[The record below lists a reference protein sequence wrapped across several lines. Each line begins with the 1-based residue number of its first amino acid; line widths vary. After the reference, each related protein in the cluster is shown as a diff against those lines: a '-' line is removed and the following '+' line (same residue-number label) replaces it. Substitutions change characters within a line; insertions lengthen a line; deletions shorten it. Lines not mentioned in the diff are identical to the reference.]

1 MNPVVT
7 IVYRFLPQYRVEFFS
22 RLRHRLHQRSLDLR
36 LVYGRAGTSE
46 KGDERDVP
54 WGAAVTNCVVRCGPV
69 TLHWQPLPAWVA
81 KSDLV
86 ILMQET
92 KLVSN
97 FPLLVRR
104 KLGGKKVGFWGHG
117 INFQEDKASL
127 ANRLKT
133 KYSTAVDWWFA
144 YTCRTAEMIS
154 EMGFPRERIT
164 VVQNAIDTRPLIEAS
179 KAWNEHP
186 SVLRGQLGLGNGP
199 VALFC
204 GGMYSEKRLPF
215 VLNAC
220 QSLRAQFPSFEVV
233 FIGGGPES
241 RLVAAFAAEREWA
254 HYVGPKFDGLRV
266 PYFKAADVL
275 LMPGAVGLI
284 AVDCFALELPL
295 VTTDYA
301 HHGPEI
307 EYVESGYNGFVS
319 ANTLDAYVTAVAEV
333 LASSNIRENLRLGCR
348 ASAARYT
355 LDTMVDN
362 FVAGVESALAC

>member
-1 MNPVVT
+1 
-7 IVYRFLPQYRVEFFS
+7 
-22 RLRHRLHQRSLDLR
+22 
-36 LVYGRAGTSE
+36 
-46 KGDERDVP
+46 
-54 WGAAVTNCVVRCGPV
+54 
-69 TLHWQPLPAWVA
+69 
-81 KSDLV
+81 
-86 ILMQET
+86 
-92 KLVSN
+92 
-97 FPLLVRR
+97 
-104 KLGGKKVGFWGHG
+104 
-117 INFQEDKASL
+117 
-127 ANRLKT
+127 
-133 KYSTAVDWWFA
+133 
-144 YTCRTAEMIS
+144 
-154 EMGFPRERIT
+154 
-164 VVQNAIDTRPLIEAS
+164 
-179 KAWNEHP
+179 
-186 SVLRGQLGLGNGP
+186 
-199 VALFC
+199 
-204 GGMYSEKRLPF
+204 MYSEKRLPF